1 MSRRLDTPLVSLLV
15 CAGVLLSL
23 VSPVSTVADPN
34 AVAAEFT
41 ARLRDALLEGAL
53 ARDRLWVPGLQD
65 STQRLLD
72 VRAAASFLWSGVHV
86 RAERAREGTFVPA
99 DASEGGARACVDV
112 ELLVTGSV
120 RWEPRAYG
128 VAKALWPLQ
137 LDEEAVLNW
146 VVRRE
151 AWRLVRE
158 GGTWL
163 AHERALLSPVQVSE
177 AVVVAEVHPDQD
189 ALVVDCTYTVR
200 ALADGVRVLRFL
212 LDRRAFVYELL
223 IDGEPAEHA
232 RGGELGALGLEGFT
246 PEVESSL
253 RFPTPLAKG
262 EESVVKFRIRSPLVH
277 MRGEGFVTSLPL
289 RDGPFR
295 ERAWYPLIGPATV
308 LGERPATVGKLT
320 VYWPVGAFAEFA
332 LSGEPLDSGR
342 DRREGGRY
350 EEFFASSRLAAGD
363 SRDADFLLL
372 EAGVS
377 ASDVDWAEILGPSDD
392 ALDRVPV
399 LAERTIRAQ
408 LPAATAGRFAGI
420 LDDHPRSRRHL
431 IAPLVAASVYSTGDL
446 QAELQD
452 LLPIEAELIE
462 ELFDRGATDADEGA
476 AERTE
481 R

>member
-1 MSRRLDTPLVSLLV
+1 V
-15 CAGVLLSL
+15 
-23 VSPVSTVADPN
+23 
-34 AVAAEFT
+34 
-41 ARLRDALLEGAL
+41 
-53 ARDRLWVPGLQD
+53 
-65 STQRLLD
+65 
-72 VRAAASFLWSGVHV
+72 
-86 RAERAREGTFVPA
+86 
-99 DASEGGARACVDV
+99 
-112 ELLVTGSV
+112 
-120 RWEPRAYG
+120 
-128 VAKALWPLQ
+128 
-137 LDEEAVLNW
+137 
-146 VVRRE
+146 
-151 AWRLVRE
+151 
-158 GGTWL
+158 
-163 AHERALLSPVQVSE
+163 LLSPVQVSE

-200 ALADGVRVLRFL
+200 SLADGVRVLRFL
-212 LDRRAFVYELL
+212 LDRRAFIYELL
-223 IDGEPAEHA
+223 IDGAPAEHA

-253 RFPTPLAKG
+253 RFPAPLAKG

-308 LGERPATVGKLT
+308 LGERPPTGGKLT

-332 LSGEPLDSGR
+332 LAGEPLDSGR

-350 EEFFASSRLAAGD
+350 EESFASSRLATGD

-372 EAGVS
+372 EPGVS
-377 ASDVDWAEILGPSDD
+377 ARDVDWAEIIAPPADTLS
-392 ALDRVPV
+392 RFPV

-408 LPAATAGRFAGI
+408 RAASTAGTFAGT